1 MLGEPR
7 VLDRRVVLVKKVDSH
22 EGGRLPER
30 PDELQKVGAGHVDG
44 HKDIELDSIG
54 LRRPGFQVTDGALV
68 VVYGLQDA
76 SQGAHSV
83 AHAQEQSGVLSGLVS
98 LGRLGDGIL
107 QQDFLF
113 SQASVCTIK
122 L

>member
-1 MLGEPR
+1 MLGEPG
-7 VLDRRVVLVKKVDSH
+7 VLDGHVILVQEVDSH

-30 PDELQKVGAGHVDG
+30 ADELQKVGAGHVDG
-44 HKDIELDSIG
+44 HENIELDSIG
-54 LRRPGFQVTDGALV
+54 LGRPGLQVTDGALV
-68 VVYGLQDA
+68 VVDGLQDA

-83 AHAQEQSGVLSGLVS
+83 AHAQEQSGVLAGLVS

-113 SQASVCTIK
+113 SQASVCRTI
-122 L
+122 